1 MFFNVPREP
10 SPSKPGLVLND
21 WTGGA
26 TLAPIT
32 TRIRRIP
39 SEVVLGTDDGMTREC
54 ALNLDS
60 IITIPRSCLRE
71 RLASLSPERLKG
83 IENAI
88 HFALG
93 LDKRAIVRRG
103 GGHACLRYS

>member
-39 SEVVLGTDDGMTREC
+39 SEVVLETDDGMPREC
-54 ALNLDS
+54 AANLDS
-60 IITIPRSCLRE
+60 IITIPKDCLRE
-71 RLASLSPERLKG
+71 RLASLSHEKLRG
-83 IENAI
+83 IQNTI

-93 LDKRAIVRRG
+93 LD
-103 GGHACLRYS
+103 